1 MAKKIVNVI
10 KEDAILQI
18 EVSGAYYNRVVD
30 IMARLLEKEPD
41 FKQALINIDTAG
53 KPLSLSEG
61 VIQTFMMLIKS
72 IEDEV
77 SKDLTTHTEKV
88 ELEINEDLSEN

>member
-41 FKQALINIDTAG
+41 FKQALINIDTTD

-61 VIQTFMMLIKS
+61 VIQTLMMLIKS
-72 IEDEV
+72 FEDEV
-77 SKDLTTHTEKV
+77 SKDLTTHTEEV